1 MNIQS
6 IRKVDE
12 IMKNHNQGRL
22 ARWVSTAAV
31 AVTVVGS
38 LAVFGGSTASA
49 GIKDTKHNLG
59 SQQAG
64 ANANEFSG
72 TGEICVFCHTP
83 HAADTAAQIPLWNRK
98 ASTTPL
104 PYATYNSLGTL
115 SLDGGT
121 AAVGSTSMA
130 CLSCHDGTQAMNT
143 VINAP
148 GSGLVG
154 DAAWVAGLSGT
165 GWSGTNQLNGK
176 MTGLAAVGA
185 DTQGL
190 KNDHPV
196 GIQYAGG
203 PKIANTVPAAP
214 NPYLP
219 ANFKDPDFKRA
230 ESATLGG
237 NQVWWVETNAD
248 ATRQKTDLPLY
259 ARAEQVTFTDGS
271 TATVTNQ
278 PFVECASCHD
288 PHSEKATF
296 LRTENTNSAVCLACH
311 DK

>member
-1 MNIQS
+1 
-6 IRKVDE
+6 
-12 IMKNHNQGRL
+12 MKSYNRRGLTH
-22 ARWVSTAAV
+22 WVGTAAV
-31 AVTVVGS
+31 ALTVAGV
-38 LAVFGGSTASA
+38 LAVFGSSTASA
-49 GIKDTKHNLG
+49 GIKETKHNLG
-59 SQQAG
+59 SQQSGLNSDGTA
-64 ANANEFSG
+64 ANEFSG

-83 HAADTAAQIPLWNRK
+83 HGADTEAKIPLWNRVAT
-98 ASTTPL
+98 ASPA
-104 PYATYNSLGTL
+104 YATYNSLGTL

-148 GSGLVG
+148 GSGLAG
-154 DAAWVAGLSGT
+154 DAAWQAGIATGA
-165 GWSGTNQLNGK
+165 GWSGSHQLNGK
-176 MTGLAAVGA
+176 MTGLAAVAA
-185 DTQGL
+185 DESGL

-203 PKIANTVPAAP
+203 PNANGVPATGTYP
-214 NPYLP
+214 K
-219 ANFKDPDFKRA
+219 ANFTDPDFKDA
-230 ESATLGG
+230 NSAVLGG
-237 NQVWWVETNAD
+237 SQVWWVETG
-248 ATRQKTDLPLY
+248 TTGRQKTDLPLY
-259 ARAEQVTFTDGS
+259 ARTATVTFTDGS
-271 TATVTNQ
+271 TSEVVNQ